1 MSMNK
6 EKEPEL
12 KQKIMAPLTYLE
24 KETKKRVIVVLE
36 GCPLEVGK
44 IGESYKLLNS
54 DEHYKFLLNN
64 KKNPEEYRPDIVHQ
78 CLLTLLDSPLNKAGN
93 LEVYLKTTKNV
104 LIQVNPQI
112 RIPRTFPRFS
122 GLIIQ
127 LLQKLKIRASDGN
140 ATLMKVIK
148 NPVSKYLP
156 SEAIKVGFSQKATKM
171 VQLSE
176 YIPSISK
183 GDAPMVFTVGGF
195 AHGKIDGEYI
205 EEWVSISNYELSA
218 SVVCSKICNACED
231 MWKIM

>member
-1 MSMNK
+1 MNK
-6 EKEPEL
+6 QKEPEL
-12 KQKIMAPLTYLE
+12 KQKILAPLTYIE
-24 KETKKRVIVVLE
+24 KETKKRIIIVLE

-44 IGESYKLLNS
+44 IGDSYKLLNS

-78 CLLTLLDSPLNKAGN
+78 CLLTLLDSPLNKTGH
-93 LEVYLKTTKNV
+93 LEIYLKTTKNV

-122 GLIIQ
+122 GLIVQ

-148 NPVSKYLP
+148 NPITKYLP
-156 SEAIKVGFSQKATKM
+156 SEARKIGFSQNAQKM

-176 YIPSISK
+176 YVPSISK
-183 GDAPMVFTVGGF
+183 DDAPLVFVVGGF
-195 AHGKIDGEYI
+195 AHGKIDGDYI
-205 EEWVSISNYELSA
+205 EEWVSISNFELSA

-231 MWKIM
+231 MWRIM